1 MGFPGVWKILYYIL
15 RVLHMTVN
23 NFMAIPAYVT
33 WYILLTPLRH
43 FYPPLYWQ
51 IERILFKAL
60 LSFVVMWTNSG
71 GYKIIESGDDLSSL
85 HEKHVLLLVNHQ
97 STADIPCVM
106 SALLP
111 KSLVIGQ
118 VMWLMDYIFKYTNFG
133 WAANLH
139 GDFFI
144 QQGKEYR
151 DQQLV
156 RLREHLLNNY
166 LSQDKRWLVL
176 FPEGGFLYKRRERG
190 QIFAKK
196 NNLPILSHCTLPRL
210 GAFSTIIDTIG
221 NVNRNGSKECQEPKN
236 NNTAIEWVVDMT
248 LAYPDSEPIDM
259 HGICIGWWEPRN
271 MRVHYRAYP
280 LSEVPT
286 DLEGRAKWL
295 YDRYEEKEKLLEHF
309 YKHGSG
315 LEVMDK
321 QERDFPRV
329 VPHEVPFDKV
339 WFMISYAFYAVSAY
353 IFWSNI
359 YIPVWNLFWYLSSFI
374 F

>member
-1 MGFPGVWKILYYIL
+1 
-15 RVLHMTVN
+15 
-23 NFMAIPAYVT
+23 
-33 WYILLTPLRH
+33 
-43 FYPPLYWQ
+43 
-51 IERILFKAL
+51 
-60 LSFVVMWTNSG
+60 
-71 GYKIIESGDDLSSL
+71 
-85 HEKHVLLLVNHQ
+85 
-97 STADIPCVM
+97 
-106 SALLP
+106 
-111 KSLVIGQ
+111 
-118 VMWLMDYIFKYTNFG
+118 
-133 WAANLH
+133 
-139 GDFFI
+139 
-144 QQGKEYR
+144 
-151 DQQLV
+151 
-156 RLREHLLNNY
+156 
-166 LSQDKRWLVL
+166 
-176 FPEGGFLYKRRERG
+176 
-190 QIFAKK
+190 
-196 NNLPILSHCTLPRL
+196 
-210 GAFSTIIDTIG
+210 
-221 NVNRNGSKECQEPKN
+221 
-236 NNTAIEWVVDMT
+236 VVDMT